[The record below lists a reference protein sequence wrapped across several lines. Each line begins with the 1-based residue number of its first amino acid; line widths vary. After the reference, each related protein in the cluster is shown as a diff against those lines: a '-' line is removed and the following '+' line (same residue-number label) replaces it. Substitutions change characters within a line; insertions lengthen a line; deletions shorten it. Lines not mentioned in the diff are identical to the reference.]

1 MKETHMSKLYE
12 LMEQREQE
20 LYDEME
26 DLASEPEDYNEV
38 VKELTELHKQMD
50 RVWEQDQKIAA
61 QQREPRGAI
70 GVLTDPLP
78 GGD

>member
-1 MKETHMSKLYE
+1 MSKLYE
-12 LMEQREQE
+12 LMEEREQE

-26 DLASEPEDYNEV
+26 DLETDPEYYNELV
-38 VKELTELHKQMD
+38 AELTELHKQMD

-61 QQREPRGAI
+61 QKLEPRGAI
-70 GVLTDPLP
+70 GVLIDPLP

>member
-38 VKELTELHKQMD
+38 AKELTELHKQMD

>member
-1 MKETHMSKLYE
+1 MSKLYE
-12 LMEQREQE
+12 LMEKREQE
-20 LYDEME
+20 LYDEMDDME
-26 DLASEPEDYNEV
+26 HTGEYYNEV

>member
-1 MKETHMSKLYE
+1 MSKLYE

-26 DLASEPEDYNEV
+26 DLENDAEYYNELV
-38 VKELTELHKQMD
+38 AELTELHKQMD

-70 GVLTDPLP
+70 GVLIDPLP

>member
-1 MKETHMSKLYE
+1 MSKLYE

-20 LYDEME
+20 LYDEMDDME
-26 DLASEPEDYNEV
+26 HTGEYYNEV